1 MTETYNYRADGQL
14 SGTSVVSQMGVANS
28 YAISAGAMGSAW
40 TGSAYSRDDL
50 GRVLGY
56 VEYKPE
62 GGSAYGTSSTYN
74 SRNELVSQT
83 VTITG
88 ESSSQTST
96 TTYDYRAETTPGVY
110 TGAYMGGAVVHSRTT
125 GSVNGVARPTSD
137 TKNVYE
143 WWDATRV
150 QSTVHDPDI
159 AQSGATNSSGYY
171 YDDAGHLASV
181 YIQDGQPRTVSF
193 ITNAEGLVLQRQER
207 DSVSYTTNPLDLHYY
222 FNGVRIGDV
231 TNVGVVRADFD
242 QNADDPG
249 GRGHDAAAAR
259 HTVQAGDTLAGVAE
273 ALWGDASLWWK
284 LAEANGLS
292 GGETLIAGQSLVVP
306 PGVVR
311 TGNGASTFRPYDPGK
326 AQGDLAPIK
335 PRPQAATPRNNGC
348 GAFGQIL
355 LVVVAVAV
363 TAILAPPLVGN
374 AATATAGA
382 TGLTATLGATGAT
395 IVGGALAGAAG
406 SIASQAFGV
415 ATGIQDKFSWKGVAL
430 AAIAGGVGGALG
442 ASNVFGKISSSP
454 FVQGAVR
461 GAAGNALTQGLAV
474 ATGLQSKFDWAGVAV
489 GAAVGGVVGGLSK
502 TLKVDY
508 GAGFDPANMALQAG
522 AGMAGAI
529 AGGAA
534 RSLLTGTSF
543 GDNVLAALPDV
554 VGSTIG
560 NAVAGQFASS
570 GATHGNVV
578 ASGSGGGGGKAGW
591 GYGGGNRFSAY
602 QHIDSRFGQSY
613 GLSSPAEYGMVA
625 NLADGWS
632 WAEAWGSFK
641 SGIGD
646 AINGI
651 ATWID
656 NSGNGDG
663 HTTGADIVVM
673 GRRVADNLDTQA
685 MNLAS
690 RVSTAID
697 RGMSVYSRGALAAV
711 EGQRLQTEA
720 PFRPILQSKTP
731 LGILVQANTTGNL
744 PPVLLPQ
751 AQRNMDVLQSAS
763 IADIAV
769 TALPLKGVRFSRAT
783 PIVSKGLINGAHV
796 AELTA
801 NGVKFTPD
809 ALLAT
814 GRNSAGQVVFLESGN
829 ARAGLQHIVGE
840 HGTDFA
846 RIGVSEAEIPSVVM
860 RAVTEGKIIGYQ
872 GRDQGRGI
880 YEILLHQ
887 QNQRIA
893 VTVGNNGYIVGAN
906 PAGRVP

>member
-1 MTETYNYRADGQL
+1 
-14 SGTSVVSQMGVANS
+14 MGVANS

-40 TGSAYSRDDL
+40 TGSAYARDDL

-125 GSVNGVARPTSD
+125 ASVNGTAQPTSD

-143 WWDATRV
+143 WWDGARI
-150 QSTVHDPDI
+150 QSTVYDPNI
-159 AQSGATNSSGYY
+159 AQGGVNNNSSYY

-181 YIQDGQPRTVSF
+181 HIQDGNPRTVSF
-193 ITNAEGLVLQRQER
+193 ITNAEGLVLRRQER
-207 DSVSYTTNPLDLHYY
+207 DGVSYTANPLDLHYY
-222 FNGVRIGDV
+222 FDGVRIGDV
-231 TNVGVVRADFD
+231 GNEGAVRADFD

-249 GRGHDAAAAR
+249 GRGHDPAPGR
-259 HTVQAGDTLAGVAE
+259 YTVEAGDTLASVAQS
-273 ALWGDASLWWK
+273 LWGDANLWWR

-292 GGETLIAGQSLVVP
+292 GAETLIAGQSLTVP
-306 PGVVR
+306 QGVVR
-311 TGNGASTFRPYDPGK
+311 TGNHAATFRPYDPGK
-326 AQGDLAPIK
+326 TQGDLAPLV
-335 PRPQAATPRNNGC
+335 PRPQAAAPRGGDC
-348 GAFGQIL
+348 GAFGAIL

-415 ATGIQDKFSWKGVAL
+415 ATGIQDSFSWKGVAL

-454 FVQGAVR
+454 FVQGAMR

-502 TLKVDY
+502 TLGIDY
-508 GAGFDPANMALQAG
+508 GAGFDPVNMALQAG

-554 VGSTIG
+554 LGSTIG
-560 NAVAGQFASS
+560 NLVADQVAKGGSTRGGRDAGNINSDLVPYSAAERSAMLPGGVRTIDPNMALAFAGEGTTGAGDGTFAKPIAGGAGGGQVGAGGAS
-570 GATHGNVV
+570 GAG
-578 ASGSGGGGGKAGW
+578 AMA
-591 GYGGGNRFSAY
+591 
-602 QHIDSRFGQSY
+602 
-613 GLSSPAEYGMVA
+613 
-625 NLADGWS
+625 LADGGS
-632 WAEAWGSFK
+632 NPYPVNADLSRLTLRQLQAARGEFVSYAQDKGYTDYDQRLAGFDALEAAAALREAPG
-641 SGIGD
+641 
-646 AINGI
+646 
-651 ATWID
+651 
-656 NSGNGDG
+656 
-663 HTTGADIVVM
+663 V
-673 GRRVADNLDTQA
+673 
-685 MNLAS
+685 
-690 RVSTAID
+690 
-697 RGMSVYSRGALAAV
+697 ALANANEV
-711 EGQRLQTEA
+711 E
-720 PFRPILQSKTP
+720 IL
-731 LGILVQANTTGNL
+731 
-744 PPVLLPQ
+744 
-751 AQRNMDVLQSAS
+751 
-763 IADIAV
+763 
-769 TALPLKGVRFSRAT
+769 
-783 PIVSKGLINGAHV
+783 
-796 AELTA
+796 
-801 NGVKFTPD
+801 
-809 ALLAT
+809 
-814 GRNSAGQVVFLESGN
+814 
-829 ARAGLQHIVGE
+829 RAGLVPFDIAAGGYNIATGNGGLRDYTAVGGVVAGPILGKVAGAASPLIGRLGRTV
-840 HGTDFA
+840 GTPITRGIAFEN
-846 RIGVSEAEIPSVVM
+846 IGVKAAQVEAFLPGQSVRRLSV
-860 RAVTEGKIIGYQ
+860 RAFDDAGNLLPGRTVLDLAGNRIDDVGLGALEFKLHEGVSLTARQAQHLPYLARNGGQI
-872 GRDQGRGI
+872 
-880 YEILLHQ
+880 
-887 QNQRIA
+887 
-893 VTVGNNGYIVGAN
+893 VGNNGRSIGLF
-906 PAGRVP
+906 AGDRIDPLAVQRINGPTLPLTWWP